1 MTPAVK
7 KGVPFQQE
15 KTPTEWE
22 LEGYALRRSYQT
34 NGDQGERD
42 EVQDVLESYVREGAQ
57 QMLAAVL
64 EEEVNAFLGRHR
76 YQRGRTFRGYR
87 NGYHPARELTVGL
100 GPVAV
105 RVPRVAQV
113 PRDVAPQGYH
123 SGVVQRYQRASQT
136 TQRLFARLYLEG
148 LATGETLSPCS
159 GNWWERP
166 RRSRP
171 TRWCG

>member
-64 EEEVNAFLGRHR
+64 EEEVNAFENWAGTAT
-76 YQRGRTFRGYR
+76 RGAE
-87 NGYHPARELTVGL
+87 P
-100 GPVAV
+100 
-105 RVPRVAQV
+105 
-113 PRDVAPQGYH
+113 
-123 SGVVQRYQRASQT
+123 SGATAMAT
-136 TQRLFARLYLEG
+136 T
-148 LATGETLSPCS
+148 
-159 GNWWERP
+159 RP
-166 RRSRP
+166 GS
-171 TRWCG
+171 

>member
-64 EEEVNAFLGRHR
+64 EEEVNAFLGRTAT
-76 YQRGRTFRGYR
+76 RGAE
-87 NGYHPARELTVGL
+87 P
-100 GPVAV
+100 
-105 RVPRVAQV
+105 
-113 PRDVAPQGYH
+113 
-123 SGVVQRYQRASQT
+123 SGATAMAT
-136 TQRLFARLYLEG
+136 T
-148 LATGETLSPCS
+148 
-159 GNWWERP
+159 RP
-166 RRSRP
+166 GS
-171 TRWCG
+171 

>member
-76 YQRGRTFRGYR
+76 YQRGRAFSRL
-87 NGYHPARELTVGL
+87 PQWLPP
-100 GPVAV
+100 GP
-105 RVPRVAQV
+105 
-113 PRDVAPQGYH
+113 G
-123 SGVVQRYQRASQT
+123 S
-136 TQRLFARLYLEG
+136 
-148 LATGETLSPCS
+148 
-159 GNWWERP
+159 
-166 RRSRP
+166 
-171 TRWCG
+171 

>member
-76 YQRGRTFRGYR
+76 YQRGQ
-87 NGYHPARELTVGL
+87 P
-100 GPVAV
+100 
-105 RVPRVAQV
+105 
-113 PRDVAPQGYH
+113 
-123 SGVVQRYQRASQT
+123 SGATAMAT
-136 TQRLFARLYLEG
+136 T
-148 LATGETLSPCS
+148 
-159 GNWWERP
+159 RP
-166 RRSRP
+166 GS
-171 TRWCG
+171 

>member
-1 MTPAVK
+1 M
-7 KGVPFQQE
+7 
-15 KTPTEWE
+15 
-22 LEGYALRRSYQT
+22 RRSYQT

-113 PRDVAPQGYH
+113 PREVAPQGVPLGG
-123 SGVVQRYQRASQT
+123 SPALPAGVPDHPAAVCPPLFGRAGHG
-136 TQRLFARLYLEG
+136 RL
-148 LATGETLSPCS
+148 
-159 GNWWERP
+159 
-166 RRSRP
+166 
-171 TRWCG
+171 

>member
-1 MTPAVK
+1 M
-7 KGVPFQQE
+7 
-15 KTPTEWE
+15 
-22 LEGYALRRSYQT
+22 RRSYQT

-76 YQRGRTFRGYR
+76 YQRGQRFRGYR

-113 PRDVAPQGYH
+113 PREVAPQGYH
-123 SGVVQRYQRASQT
+123 FAALPAGVPDHPAAVCPP
-136 TQRLFARLYLEG
+136 L
-148 LATGETLSPCS
+148 
-159 GNWWERP
+159 P
-166 RRSRP
+166 RRAGHGRL
-171 TRWCG
+171 